1 MANDGKNTVA
11 ASPPADGH
19 HVQETAADNKVTLRK
34 LLVVTV
40 MMFGFGFAL
49 VPFYEKI
56 CEVTGINR
64 IVKRDDHKP
73 ANTQVDT
80 SRSVTVEF
88 DANLRSNLPW
98 RFKPLETSVKVHPG
112 EIATVIYEVT
122 NVAGHAVTGQA
133 IPSYGPMLAGRYF
146 RKIECFCFDQQE
158 MAAGE
163 KRQMP
168 IAFVVD
174 PTLPSDVNTI
184 TLSFTFFEVPGRA
197 QAAASL
203 ATAASP
209 ATVAAPQSKIQ

>member
-1 MANDGKNTVA
+1 MTDGKGVG
-11 ASPPADGH
+11 SPPPPEHGALAE
-19 HVQETAADNKVTLRK
+19 ETAADNRVTLRK

-49 VPFYEKI
+49 VPLYEKL

-73 ANTQVDT
+73 ANTQVDP
-80 SRSVTVEF
+80 SRSITVEF

-98 RFKPLETSVKVHPG
+98 TFKPLETSVKVHPG
-112 EIATVIYEVT
+112 EIATVVYEVT
-122 NVAGHAVTGQA
+122 NVSGHAVIGQA
-133 IPSYGPMLAGRYF
+133 IPSYGPMLAGQFF
-146 RKIECFCFDQQE
+146 RKIECFCFEKQE
-158 MAAGE
+158 LAAGE
-163 KRQMP
+163 TRQMP

-197 QAAASL
+197 QSGSPL
-203 ATAASP
+203 AVVATPTAV
-209 ATVAAPQSKIQ
+209 TAPQSKIQ

>member
-1 MANDGKNTVA
+1 MTAGDGKANVQ
-11 ASPPADGH
+11 PAGPDARAD
-19 HVQETAADNKVTLRK
+19 ETAADNRVTLRK

-49 VPFYEKI
+49 VPLYEKL

-73 ANTQVDT
+73 ANTQVDP
-80 SRSVTVEF
+80 SRSITVEF

-98 RFKPLETSVKVHPG
+98 TFKPLETSVKVHPG

-122 NVAGHAVTGQA
+122 NVAGKAVTGQA
-133 IPSYGPMLAGRYF
+133 IPSYGPMLAGQFF
-146 RKIECFCFDQQE
+146 RKIECFCFEKQE
-158 MAAGE
+158 LAAGE
-163 KRQMP
+163 TRQMP

-184 TLSFTFFEVPGRA
+184 TLSFTFFEVAGRA
-197 QAAASL
+197 QAEPPLAAA
-203 ATAASP
+203 ATP
-209 ATVAAPQSKIQ
+209 ATVATPQSKIQ

>member
-1 MANDGKNTVA
+1 MTAGDGKAPV
-11 ASPPADGH
+11 SPAGPDARVD
-19 HVQETAADNKVTLRK
+19 ETAADNRVTLRK

-49 VPFYEKI
+49 VPLYEKL

-73 ANTQVDT
+73 ANTQVDS
-80 SRSVTVEF
+80 SRSITVEF

-98 RFKPLETSVKVHPG
+98 TFKPLETSVKVHPG

-122 NVAGHAVTGQA
+122 NVAGKAVTGQA
-133 IPSYGPMLAGRYF
+133 IPSYGPMLAGQFF
-146 RKIECFCFDQQE
+146 RKIECFCFEKQE
-158 MAAGE
+158 LAAGE
-163 KRQMP
+163 TRQMP

-184 TLSFTFFEVPGRA
+184 TLSFTFFEVAGRA
-197 QAAASL
+197 QAEPPLAAA
-203 ATAASP
+203 ATP
-209 ATVAAPQSKIQ
+209 ATVAAPRSKIQ